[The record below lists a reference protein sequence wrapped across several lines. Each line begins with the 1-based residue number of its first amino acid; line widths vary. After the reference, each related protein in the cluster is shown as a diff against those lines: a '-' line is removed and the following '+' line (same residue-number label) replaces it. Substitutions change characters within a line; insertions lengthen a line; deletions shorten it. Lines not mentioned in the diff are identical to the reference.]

1 MRVENE
7 TLLKAL
13 ILTRGVEF
21 SKHSLELAQTVGA
34 KRQNCV
40 YNLPKGSD
48 YMRPQELMIT
58 GLDGYQTVVSCVAV
72 TNHTAAVYVDVIDGE
87 MVAYV
92 DDKLFQDVE
101 LQYVLEPKYY
111 ATPLN
116 DKETVRDYVSSCG
129 LDEMNILPWKGC
141 AIEKGCKFCGVNKV
155 TKSRDDKFTAF
166 GISQNEKLWVDKKE
180 AYLSNLVKAVNL
192 AKDDDCFK
200 EHKHLIL
207 ISGNL
212 SNDKLDYQSQIYAE
226 IAEKLASVEGLN
238 ATEGLI
244 SVMMPP
250 KDIKYL
256 KLLKQ
261 CGIDIVV
268 FNLEVANEPW
278 FSKYCPG
285 KKELGIDF
293 IEERLYEAVRVFGE
307 KKVWTN
313 FVLGLEPIDLLLN
326 EVEKYAKL
334 GIISSANVLH
344 LDEGNSLD
352 CSLPTIEEVLIF
364 FGKLAIIYKKYDM
377 KPFYC
382 SKALRTSLANEA
394 FDNRFVLEA

>member
-1 MRVENE
+1 MRVKSE

-21 SKHSLELAQTVGA
+21 SEKALQLAQDVGA
-34 KRQNCV
+34 KRQNRV

-48 YMRPQELMIT
+48 YMRPQEIMIT
-58 GLDGYQTVVSCVAV
+58 GKDGYQTVVSCVAV
-72 TNHTAAVYVDVIDGE
+72 PNHTDAVYVDVINNE
-87 MVAYV
+87 MVAFV
-92 DDKLFQDVE
+92 KQELFEDVKLE
-101 LQYVLEPKYY
+101 YVLEPEYY
-111 ATPLN
+111 SIPLS
-116 DKETVRDYVSSCG
+116 DEETVRDYVSSCG

-155 TKSRDDKFTAF
+155 TKSTTDKTTAI
-166 GISQNEKLWVDKKE
+166 GISKDERIWAE
-180 AYLSNLVKAVNL
+180 RSTSYLSNLVEAVKL

-212 SNDKLDYQSQIYAE
+212 SNDKLDYQSKIYAE
-226 IAEKLASVEGLN
+226 IAAHLTAVEGLN

-244 SVMMPP
+244 AVMMPP
-250 KDIKYL
+250 KNMTYM
-256 KLLKQ
+256 KLLKDS
-261 CGIDIVV
+261 GIDIVV

-285 KKELGIDF
+285 KKEVGIDF
-293 IEERLYEAVRVFGE
+293 IAERLYEAVKVFGE

-326 EVEKYAKL
+326 ECEKYAQR
-334 GIISSANVLH
+334 GIVSSANVLH

-352 CSLPTIEEVLIF
+352 CGVPTTEDVLMF
-364 FGKLAIIYKKYDM
+364 FSKLATIYKKYDM

-382 SKALRTSLANEA
+382 SKALRTSLSNEA
-394 FDNRFVLEA
+394 YDERICLK